1 MKTVHLGA
9 VFAVLLILSQWVT
22 GFGSNNN
29 HGLCYPLVSFSYSKA
44 IETPTALNDTII
56 LAVGCGNY
64 IVSGNVLDN
73 DKFHPDS
80 AWLSVIYIPKTG
92 KISYDAFGNYTFRT
106 DFDFRGQV
114 TITYRLSAIG
124 DSNLHSDGKL
134 TIYVED
140 DFDCDNV
147 INRLDLDNDNDGI
160 LDFHEGDLTVD
171 TDGDGIANCYDIDSD
186 NDGITDFT
194 EWQNEDS
201 QISLLLRDE
210 NSNGW
215 DDAFDS
221 QMGGIYYE
229 QTDTDMDGNPDFL
242 DTDSDNDGILD
253 FVEAYDI
260 LNNQNPELKFS
271 KMDNDK
277 DGLDN
282 SCDTINCEVSRYN
295 PIGSNSPLPDHN
307 DNGIRD
313 WREREQY
320 SIEGETQN
328 AMSSDLHLLVYP
340 NPIINNCI
348 VKIPDTEDFS
358 EVPFSLKIYDMNGRL
373 VHLELLFRRQ
383 NTIHLEHLLKG
394 MYLVRVKTRHNRYN
408 AKLIKSD

>member
-1 MKTVHLGA
+1 MKTIHLGV
-9 VFAVLLILSQWVT
+9 VFTILLILFQWGAV
-22 GFGSNNN
+22 FGSNNN
-29 HGLCYPLVSFSYSKA
+29 HGFCYPLVSFSYSKT
-44 IETPTALNDTII
+44 IETPTALNDTLI

-73 DKFHPDS
+73 DKYNPDL
-80 AWLSVIYIPKTG
+80 AWLSAIGIPKTG
-92 KISYDAFGNYTFRT
+92 KISYDAFGNFTFST
-106 DFDFRGQV
+106 DFDFRGEV
-114 TITYRLSAIG
+114 TITYRLSAID
-124 DSNLHSDGKL
+124 DSNLYSDGKL

-140 DFDCDNV
+140 DFDCDNI

-160 LDFHEGDLTVD
+160 LDFHEGDLSVD

-201 QISLLLRDE
+201 QITLLLRDE

-229 QTDTDMDGNPDFL
+229 QVDTDLDGSPDFL
-242 DTDSDNDGILD
+242 DIDSDNDGILD

-260 LNNQNPELKFS
+260 LNNKNPEFKLS
-271 KMDNDK
+271 KMDHDR

-307 DNGIRD
+307 KNGIRD
-313 WREREQY
+313 WRERKQN
-320 SIEGETQN
+320 SIEGEDQD
-328 AMSSDLHLLVYP
+328 AKSSDLNLLVYP
-340 NPIINNCI
+340 NPFANNCI
-348 VKIPDTEDFS
+348 LKIPINEDYKD
-358 EVPFSLKIYDMNGRL
+358 VPFSLKIYDINGKL
-373 VHLELLFRRQ
+373 VHLELLFKHQ

-394 MYLVRVKTRHNRYN
+394 IYFVHVKTRDNSFN
-408 AKLIKSD
+408 TKLIKSD